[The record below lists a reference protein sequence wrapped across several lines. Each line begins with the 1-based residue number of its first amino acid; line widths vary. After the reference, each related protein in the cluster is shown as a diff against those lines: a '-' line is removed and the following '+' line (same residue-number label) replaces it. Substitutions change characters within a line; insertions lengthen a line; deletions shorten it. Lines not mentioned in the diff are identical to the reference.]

1 MKTNLILILLF
12 LFSACSF
19 QKSEKEAGKERIV
32 RIEDEVLFLKSGFMF
47 NQNKALKIYDV
58 SLGAEISRTH
68 YYVFC
73 INRVKNS
80 ERPNLFYESTYNY
93 NKFSYNW
100 INDTTLKFRVFS
112 TAHDRFAAFEYKL
125 VKESFSFRWDTVN
138 HNEYGE
144 KFGLFMRE

>member
-19 QKSEKEAGKERIV
+19 QKSEKEAGTERIV
-32 RIEDEVLFLKSGFMF
+32 RIEDEELFLKNGFMF

-73 INRVKNS
+73 INREKN
-80 ERPNLFYESTYNY
+80 YESTYNY

-112 TAHDRFAAFEYKL
+112 TSHDRFAAFEYKL
-125 VKESFSFRWDTVN
+125 EKESFSFKWDTVN
-138 HNEYGE
+138 HSEYGE